1 MNNINNDK
9 NKLIALNI
17 GGNNIFYQ
25 IQLLCNTQK
34 ILLYRYSKQ

>member
-17 GGNNIFYQ
+17 GGNNIHFLSDTTTLQYTKN
-25 IQLLCNTQK
+25 LTF
-34 ILLYRYSKQ
+34 